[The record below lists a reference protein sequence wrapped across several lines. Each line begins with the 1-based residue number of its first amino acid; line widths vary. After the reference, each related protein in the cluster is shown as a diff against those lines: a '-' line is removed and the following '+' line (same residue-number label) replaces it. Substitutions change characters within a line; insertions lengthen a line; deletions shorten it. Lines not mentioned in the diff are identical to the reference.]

1 MAKTQV
7 SEGLS
12 KVRGNTLRVYLYL
25 LQHGPCELKDVQK
38 ELEFSTASLASY
50 HLGRLIEAGYAS
62 QNAYGQYEAAKDS
75 TREILEGYTRVGPVV
90 IPQLFFFAVL
100 FTVLI
105 GYFTFMSSFSASYL
119 LPLEASS
126 IALVGVIWYEAVKL
140 WRKLTTWK

>member
-7 SEGLS
+7 KEGLS

-25 LQHGPCELKDVQK
+25 LQHSPCELRDVQR

-62 QNAYGQYEAAKDS
+62 QNAYGQYEATRDS
-75 TREILEGYTRVGPVV
+75 TREILEGYVRIGPMVA
-90 IPQLFFFAVL
+90 PQLFFFAVL

-105 GYFTFMSSFSASYL
+105 GYFSLMASNSEAYL
-119 LPLEASS
+119 FPLIASS
-126 IALVGVIWYEAVKL
+126 VALVAVIWYEAVRL